1 MPTLNWIGKD
11 AVLNH
16 HKEVPF
22 HLLRCA
28 PKRSVG
34 DESGNLL
41 VQGDNLSCIESLAP
55 VLRGTG
61 EVYLH

>member
-16 HKEVPF
+16 RQDVPF

-28 PKRSVG
+28 PVLSVG
-34 DESGNLL
+34 NPDNGNLCGIPL
-41 VQGDNLSCIESLAP
+41 MFP
-55 VLRGTG
+55 VSVIPNGA
-61 EVYLH
+61 